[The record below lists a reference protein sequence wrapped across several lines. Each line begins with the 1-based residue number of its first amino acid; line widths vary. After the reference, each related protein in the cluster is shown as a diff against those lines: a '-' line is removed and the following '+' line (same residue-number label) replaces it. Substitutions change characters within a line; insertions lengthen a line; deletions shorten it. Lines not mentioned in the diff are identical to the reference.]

1 MARPGIP
8 LWSESPHYWAE
19 YEQIL
24 KTNRKAYSRIDWER
38 ILNFQYFV
46 SSCPSQECHV
56 ELIHKTRCPIRCVFC
71 RAGTSP
77 VRARAMYRRME
88 EERENAAQEAR
99 DLTAR
104 AEKENP
110 GLFSQDKLWL
120 PHAPGVALIRGDL
133 LADVANFFRECD
145 ITVHEHNEP
154 TTELRLR
161 GTGYEIFESS
171 EHPEMR
177 FFMRPTVQVRVQID
191 KFRPPPDTV
200 DLEHPEERVLCNMQG
215 AHGNAMYRLIFFL
228 GFTGKSNGGD
238 REIDKECSYWY
249 YFASGFDPESEIGDT
264 TFRMV
269 RVPTEPAP
277 DIYEIMLRLGL
288 ERGKEKA
295 KHFRENFNET
305 VREWR
310 FNPESH
316 EDFVSG
322 CFDNV
327 FADSSDDD
335 EPKAPEL
342 TNSSEDSDVTNLSD
356 ISGPTDRSGVP
367 MTRKE
372 RVDLEKR
379 FAEAQAHAAREREL
393 AAQAAEEERL
403 AAQVAADEGE
413 ADEIQNTRLRRT
425 TRRQTARARE
435 RAEDEAVRDRRLVT
449 ARAERER
456 LVKARADRER
466 RLAEAAQEEEVSQTE
481 SEGTMAL
488 EEGRDVEERAAGN
501 ESVGNVDSGEEV
513 DPEDDPQN
521 DRPRRFPRLLSQ
533 GAKV

>member
-200 DLEHPEERVLCNMQG
+200 DLEHPEERVLCNMRG
-215 AHGNAMYRLIFFL
+215 EHGNAMYRLILFL

-238 REIDKECSYWY
+238 REIDKKCSYWY
-249 YFASGFDPESEIGDT
+249 YFASGFDPELEIGDT

-269 RVPTEPAP
+269 RVSTEPAP
-277 DIYEIMLRLGL
+277 DVYEIMLRLGL
-288 ERGKEKA
+288 ERGREKA
-295 KHFRENFNET
+295 KHFRDNFNET

-310 FNPESH
+310 FNPESK
-316 EDFVSG
+316 EDLISG

-327 FADSSDDD
+327 LAESSDDD
-335 EPKAPEL
+335 DPKAPEL
-342 TNSSEDSDVTNLSD
+342 ADSSEDSDVTNLSD

-372 RVDLEKR
+372 RAEIEKR
-379 FAEAQAHAAREREL
+379 FAEAQAARAREL

-403 AAQVAADEGE
+403 AAQVADEE
-413 ADEIQNTRLRRT
+413 ETDEIQETRLRRT

-435 RAEDEAVRDRRLVT
+435 HAEAEAVRDRRLAK
-449 ARAERER
+449 ARADRER
-456 LVKARADRER
+456 LAKAQADRER

-501 ESVGNVDSGEEV
+501 ESVGNVDSVEEV
-513 DPEDDPQN
+513 DPEDKSQN
-521 DRPRRFPRLLSQ
+521 DRLRRFHRLLSQ

>member
-8 LWSESPHYWAE
+8 VSSETPYYWAQ
-19 YEQIL
+19 YEQLL
-24 KTNRKAYSRIDWER
+24 KTNRKAYSRINWPR

-104 AEKENP
+104 AEEENP
-110 GLFSQDKLWL
+110 GLFTQDKLWL

-161 GTGYEIFESS
+161 GTGYEIFECS
-171 EHPEMR
+171 EDPEFR
-177 FFMRPTVQVRVQID
+177 CFMRPTVQVRVQID

-200 DLEHPEERVLCNMQG
+200 DLEHPEERVLSNMQG
-215 AHGNAMYRLIFFL
+215 AHGNAMYRLILFL

-310 FNPESH
+310 FNPKSQ
-316 EDFVSG
+316 EDLISG

-327 FADSSDDD
+327 FAESSDDD

-342 TNSSEDSDVTNLSD
+342 TDSSEDSDVTNLSD

-367 MTRKE
+367 LTRKE
-372 RVDLEKR
+372 RADLEKR
-379 FAEAQAHAAREREL
+379 IAEAQAHAAREREL

-403 AAQVAADEGE
+403 AAQVADEEE
-413 ADEIQNTRLRRT
+413 ADEIQDTRLRRSE
-425 TRRQTARARE
+425 RRQTARARE
-435 RAEDEAVRDRRLVT
+435 LAEEQAALKRRRA
-449 ARAERER
+449 
-456 LVKARADRER
+456 KARADRER

-488 EEGRDVEERAAGN
+488 EEGQDVEEREAGI
-501 ESVGNVDSGEEV
+501 ESFVNADSGEEV
-513 DPEDDPQN
+513 DPESNPES
-521 DRPRRFPRLLSQ
+521 DRPRWFPRLLSR